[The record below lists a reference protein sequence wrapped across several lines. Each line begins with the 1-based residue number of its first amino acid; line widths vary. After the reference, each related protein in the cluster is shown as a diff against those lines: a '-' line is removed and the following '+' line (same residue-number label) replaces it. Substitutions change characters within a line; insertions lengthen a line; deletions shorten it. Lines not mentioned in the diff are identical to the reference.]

1 MSAPGLST
9 DELAAYL
16 DDAQRTVA
24 EVEQLDLG
32 LTLEQ
37 AYDVQ
42 RAVIARRVGRGESVV
57 GAKLGFTSAAK
68 MAQMGIDQIIVGE
81 VTDAMGFADGDDVDL
96 SRFIHPRIEPEVAF
110 RLARDVDLADPDV
123 DVVAAVDAVAPALE
137 IIDSRYR
144 AFRFAL
150 PDVVAD
156 NTSAAA
162 YVIGPWTPLVQAGEL
177 GDLAVRLVVDGSDAE
192 TGSSAD
198 ILGHPLAA
206 LRALVPLARVTG
218 LRLPAGHVVLA
229 GAATAA
235 VPFGASLV
243 EAHVAGLGVA
253 SVRGVRG

>member
-1 MSAPGLST
+1 MIAPALST

-24 EVEQLDLG
+24 EVEQLDIG

-42 RAVIARRVGRGESVV
+42 RAVLARRVARGERVV

-68 MAQMGIDQIIVGE
+68 MAQMGISDIIVGE
-81 VTDAMGFADGDDVDL
+81 VTDAMAVADGGDVDL
-96 SRFIHPRIEPEVAF
+96 GRFIHPRIEPEVAF
-110 RLARDVDLADPDV
+110 RLARDVDLADPHV

-144 AFRFAL
+144 AFRFSL

-162 YVIGPWTPLVQAGEL
+162 YVLGSWTPIAQAGDL
-177 GDLAVRLVVDGSDAE
+177 GVLAVRLVVDGADAE

-206 LRALVPLARVTG
+206 LRALVPLARGKG
-218 LRLPAGHVVLA
+218 LQLPAGHVVLA

-235 VPFGASLV
+235 VPFGESRV
-243 EAHVAGLGVA
+243 EAHVAGLGFVR
-253 SVRGVRG
+253 VRGVRG